1 MTRRSASSAHRGQSL
16 AEFAVL
22 MLALVPLFLAIPLLG
37 KYQDLAHMSESAA
50 RYLAFEATAARADGG
65 RRTDAELAQ
74 EVRRRFFGNSDA
86 AIKTGDVAGDFAT
99 HRNPLWVDHS
109 GRPLLEHVETD
120 VAVHTRSLRSGSQ
133 PAALIL
139 GTSGFG
145 LPDSELHEG
154 VVTVRP
160 RDIANLPPFDALGL
174 EIRRHQVLLAHGWA
188 AAGADDLADRI
199 AGGRARVYPIAPLK
213 LLGDT
218 VGRLPP
224 LVLDPA
230 MQVGDI
236 KPDVVPCDRLEGGC

>member
-50 RYLAFEATAARADGG
+50 RYPASKPRRPRRGG

-120 VAVHTRSLRSGSQ
+120 VATPRSLRSGRSRR
-133 PAALIL
+133 PDP
-139 GTSGFG
+139 GHECFG

-160 RDIANLPPFDALGL
+160 RDIANLPPLMLSVSKSAAIRYCLHTAGQRRAPTIWQIASRADARSF
-174 EIRRHQVLLAHGWA
+174 IRLR
-188 AAGADDLADRI
+188 R
-199 AGGRARVYPIAPLK
+199 
-213 LLGDT
+213 
-218 VGRLPP
+218 
-224 LVLDPA
+224 
-230 MQVGDI
+230 
-236 KPDVVPCDRLEGGC
+236 

>member
-1 MTRRSASSAHRGQSL
+1 MTRRSPSSAQRGQSL

-22 MLALVPLFLAIPLLG
+22 MLALVPLLLAIPLLG

-50 RYLAFEATAARADGG
+50 RYLVFEATTARAEHA
-65 RRTDAELAQ
+65 RRTDPELAQ

-86 AIKTGDVAGDFAT
+86 PIKTGDAAGDFAA

-109 GRPLLEHVETD
+109 GRPLLVNFETD
-120 VAVHTRSLRSGSQ
+120 VGVRTRSAPSGSQ
-133 PAALIL
+133 SAALVL
-139 GTSGFG
+139 GTSGFD

-160 RDIANLPPFDALGL
+160 RDVANLPPFDALGL
-174 EIRRHQVLLAHGWA
+174 EIRRHQVLFAHGWT

-199 AGGRARVYPIAPLK
+199 AGGRALVYPIGPLK
-213 LLGDT
+213 LLGET

-224 LVLDPA
+224 LVLDPT
-230 MQVGDI
+230 MQVGGI